1 MDRGEVIG
9 DDLQRFLNSYD
20 KPLMQCEQTPFFNQL
35 CGLKDKISLFRD
47 VFYAKKPKYEE
58 GWNPE
63 DYKNDKKKAAL
74 KAMKQ
79 TSVSSKNRQSVLPLA
94 TA

>member
-1 MDRGEVIG
+1 
-9 DDLQRFLNSYD
+9 
-20 KPLMQCEQTPFFNQL
+20 
-35 CGLKDKISLFRD
+35 LFRD

>member
-1 MDRGEVIG
+1 
-9 DDLQRFLNSYD
+9 
-20 KPLMQCEQTPFFNQL
+20 MQCEQTPFFNQL